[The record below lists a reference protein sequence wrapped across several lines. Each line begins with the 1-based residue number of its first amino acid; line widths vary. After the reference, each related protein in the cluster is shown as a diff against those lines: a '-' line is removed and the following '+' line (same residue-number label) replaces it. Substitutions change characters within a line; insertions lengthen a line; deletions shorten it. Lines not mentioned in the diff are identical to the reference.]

1 MNGARQC
8 GASACSTPFALDPVS
23 RSVSSRSWKASQM
36 RLSSAPTKGS
46 PGRCPRAGARASCA
60 ASDVPTPG
68 ACTTS
73 QSRSDGASDDA
84 PSRRT
89 ASSSI
94 VEREATTPKVESPLN
109 SIASEKPT
117 NNLDYR
123 TQSELP
129 RAARRRVRAEKKPS
143 TPLRDAKRVRL
154 DRRRSPQIAPRAG
167 FISPPRSSR
176 RDAFPEGF
184 AGVAAGLRR
193 AIPIGTP
200 RRPRRGISPRR
211 VVPFRARREEATAR
225 DASSREPLRAVARC
239 PPTLTLPL
247 PARRPRGAPRGLS
260 PPRRT
265 ASTSRRPRPRARW

>member
-94 VEREATTPKVESPLN
+94 VEREATTPKVEPLN

-117 NNLDYR
+117 TLR
-123 TQSELP
+123 KLP
-129 RAARRRVRAEKKPS
+129 RAARADAFAPKKSRRRH
-143 TPLRDAKRVRL
+143 LRDAKRVRL

-167 FISPPRSSR
+167 FISPPLSSR
-176 RDAFPEGF
+176 RDASPEGF
-184 AGVAAGLRR
+184 TGVAAGLRR
-193 AIPIGTP
+193 AIPRGTP
-200 RRPRRGISPRR
+200 RCPRRGISPRR

-239 PPTLTLPL
+239 PPTLTRPL
-247 PARRPRGAPRGLS
+247 PARRPRGAPRGLF

>member
-1 MNGARQC
+1 MGVVSSCVETRSVVVAGRPRVWAFATVAGRDGETPSKKKKSDGESHWPSCAKTVPALTTGDFRGTGGPARGPRARGEKDAPFTTSGVMRLNGARQC

-94 VEREATTPKVESPLN
+94 VEREATTPKVEP
-109 SIASEKPT
+109 SEFYRKRKT
-117 NNLDYR
+117 NNL
-123 TQSELP
+123 TQTAA
-129 RAARRRVRAEKKPS
+129 RRARRRVRAEKKPS
-143 TPLRDAKRVRL
+143 TP
-154 DRRRSPQIAPRAG
+154 P
-167 FISPPRSSR
+167 
-176 RDAFPEGF
+176 
-184 AGVAAGLRR
+184 
-193 AIPIGTP
+193 
-200 RRPRRGISPRR
+200 
-211 VVPFRARREEATAR
+211 ARREAR
-225 DASSREPLRAVARC
+225 PPRPPPLASDRAARGIHIA
-239 PPTLTLPL
+239 PAVVS
-247 PARRPRGAPRGLS
+247 ARRVS
-260 PPRRT
+260 
-265 ASTSRRPRPRARW
+265 

>member
-1 MNGARQC
+1 MRAERGFLCGQFVRGNAFGRCRRKGRVCSFRTVAARRRRERLKKSDGHRSHWPSCAKTVPALTTGDFRGTGGPARGPRARGEKDAPFTTSGVMRLNGARQC
-8 GASACSTPFALDPVS
+8 GARACSTPFALDPVS

-94 VEREATTPKVESPLN
+94 VERGGDDAKSGEP
-109 SIASEKPT
+109 SEFYRKRKT
-117 NNLDYR
+117 NKHDA
-123 TQSELP
+123 SELP

-143 TPLRDAKRVRL
+143 TP
-154 DRRRSPQIAPRAG
+154 P
-167 FISPPRSSR
+167 
-176 RDAFPEGF
+176 
-184 AGVAAGLRR
+184 
-193 AIPIGTP
+193 
-200 RRPRRGISPRR
+200 
-211 VVPFRARREEATAR
+211 ARREAR
-225 DASSREPLRAVARC
+225 PPRPPPLASDRAARGIHIA
-239 PPTLTLPL
+239 PAVVS
-247 PARRPRGAPRGLS
+247 ARRVS
-260 PPRRT
+260 
-265 ASTSRRPRPRARW
+265 

>member
-1 MNGARQC
+1 MPGSAARERAARPSLSTRYPA
-8 GASACSTPFALDPVS
+8 ASAAGRGKPPRC
-23 RSVSSRSWKASQM
+23 ASPRPRQ
-36 RLSSAPTKGS
+36 KGR
-46 PGRCPRAGARASCA
+46 PEDARGRVRAPRALPATSRPRGRAPLRSRG
-60 ASDVPTPG
+60 PT
-68 ACTTS
+68 A
-73 QSRSDGASDDA
+73 
-84 PSRRT
+84 RRT
-89 ASSSI
+89 TRRRGERRRPPSSS
-94 VEREATTPKVESPLN
+94 VEATTPKVESPLN

-117 NNLDYR
+117 NNLHYR

-239 PPTLTLPL
+239 PPTLTRPL

-265 ASTSRRPRPRARW
+265 ASTSRRPQPRARW